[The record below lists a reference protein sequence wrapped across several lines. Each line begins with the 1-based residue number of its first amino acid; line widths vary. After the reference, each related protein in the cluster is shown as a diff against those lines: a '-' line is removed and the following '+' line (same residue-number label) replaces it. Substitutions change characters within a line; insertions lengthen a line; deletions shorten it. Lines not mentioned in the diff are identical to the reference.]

1 MTCAR
6 ATVEFDPVLIRPL
19 TVVSQLVE
27 KEERT
32 HHHHDSYAGP
42 SDLEDVQDVPQVSEF
57 FCSSYTTLQIRKR
70 VDKKKGSSLRSL
82 LMVETALLVLVLV
95 SRTVWMRQFWSKD
108 ELEGSIQQVEMLPEE
123 FGHGVGWSI

>member
-1 MTCAR
+1 M
-6 ATVEFDPVLIRPL
+6 VHM
-19 TVVSQLVE
+19 Q
-27 KEERT
+27 
-32 HHHHDSYAGP
+32 
-42 SDLEDVQDVPQVSEF
+42 DVQDVPQVSEL
-57 FCSSYTTLQIRKR
+57 FCSSHTTLQIRKR
-70 VDKKKGSSLRSL
+70 VDKKKVSSLRSL